1 MTSTPSLLPAP
12 SLLPHRTLV
21 SLLGVSLS
29 LGILAAWFA
38 SATALFSLDY
48 AAHSWRWIAAAIV
61 GHGFLYT
68 GLFIVTHDAMHGS
81 VCPSSPR
88 LNHAIGAIAS
98 YAYALF
104 PYHVLREKHHI
115 HHQHPTEPQDPDF
128 HEGRFGIV
136 SWYFSFIQQYWGW
149 GQFWGISLIVYPLMW
164 FCHVS
169 PVNLLLFW
177 ICPFV
182 ISSLQL
188 FFFGTYL
195 PHRRGQGYPSRYCAR
210 SLPLPWLLSL
220 GACYHFGYH
229 EEHHRYPQA
238 PWWWLPTVY
247 TKLKH
252 QTR

>member
-1 MTSTPSLLPAP
+1 MTLSSASRAP
-12 SLLPHRTLV
+12 SLLPDRILTSV
-21 SLLGVSLS
+21 LGVA
-29 LGILAAWFA
+29 IALALIVGWGA
-38 SATALFSLDY
+38 SVARLFSLDY
-48 AAHSWRWIAAAIV
+48 AAYDWRWIAAAIF

-81 VCPSSPR
+81 VCPCSPR
-88 LNHAIGAIAS
+88 LNHIIGAIAA

-104 PYHVLREKHHI
+104 PYRILRQKHAI
-115 HHQHPTEPQDPDF
+115 HHNHPTEAQDPDF
-128 HEGRFGIV
+128 HEGSIV

-149 GQFWGISLIVYPLMW
+149 SQFWGISFIVYPLMW
-164 FCHVS
+164 FCHVHA
-169 PVNLLLFW
+169 VNLLLFW
-177 ICPFV
+177 IFPFV

-195 PHRRGQGYPSRYCAR
+195 PHRRGSGYPSHHCAR

-229 EEHHRYPQA
+229 EEHHRYPQV

-247 TKLKH
+247 ARLK
-252 QTR
+252 QPELGA